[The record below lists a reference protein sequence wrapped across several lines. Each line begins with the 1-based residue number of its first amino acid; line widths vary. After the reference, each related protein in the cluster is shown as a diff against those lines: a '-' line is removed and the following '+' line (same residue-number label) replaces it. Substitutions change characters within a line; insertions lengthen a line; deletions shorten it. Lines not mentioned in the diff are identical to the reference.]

1 MPYIN
6 KRTYKPKKE
15 KKEGLGYI
23 KDSKWAEFYNSKS
36 WQSLREY
43 KIRQSPLCELCLK
56 RGRAV
61 PATQVHH
68 TFVFGN
74 LKKDEQKWEAFLNYD
89 LLASLCTYHHQLAH
103 KYLKQ
108 NNTDYLSLDTIF
120 NLENEE
126 KHEEGIYY

>member
-43 KIRQSPLCELCLK
+43 KIRQ
-56 RGRAV
+56 
-61 PATQVHH
+61 
-68 TFVFGN
+68 
-74 LKKDEQKWEAFLNYD
+74 
-89 LLASLCTYHHQLAH
+89 
-103 KYLKQ
+103 
-108 NNTDYLSLDTIF
+108 
-120 NLENEE
+120 
-126 KHEEGIYY
+126 